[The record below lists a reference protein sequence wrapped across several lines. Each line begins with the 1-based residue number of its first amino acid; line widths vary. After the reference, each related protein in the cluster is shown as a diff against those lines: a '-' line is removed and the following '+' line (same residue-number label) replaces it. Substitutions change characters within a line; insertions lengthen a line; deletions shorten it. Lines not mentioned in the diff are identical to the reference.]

1 MDPTQIRIL
10 LALAVLSCF
19 LALQAAL
26 QAGSTVA
33 LP

>member
-10 LALAVLSCF
+10 LALALLSCI
-19 LALQAAL
+19 LTAQAAL
-26 QAGSTVA
+26 QAGSAVA

>member
-10 LALAVLSCF
+10 LMMTLVSLVFAT
-19 LALQAAL
+19 QAAAHGGL
-26 QAGSTVA
+26 AIA

>member
-10 LALAVLSCF
+10 LALALLSCV
-19 LALQAAL
+19 LAAQVAL
-26 QAGSTVA
+26 QAGSPIA

>member
-10 LALAVLSCF
+10 LAMGLMSLLFAAQI
-19 LALQAAL
+19 ALQTGAV
-26 QAGSTVA
+26 VA